1 MLLRRESTQ
10 ERDEHIDMTP
20 MVDVVFQLMT
30 FMLFSSQMTGG
41 ELVDVPPARHGVGVE
56 ESSATFLTLPKPMP
70 GATEPEVLL
79 GHGSGPSVTLEQA
92 SAAVAEAVKHGVRKV
107 ILQAD
112 GDVPHGRV
120 LEVAAAVAQ
129 VEGVTVHVGVQEQE
143 SNAP

>member
-1 MLLRRESTQ
+1 MLLRRDEDQ

-56 ESSATFLTLPKPMP
+56 ANAATFLTLLRPESSE
-70 GATEPEVLL
+70 GEPRLLL
-79 GHGSGPSVTLEQA
+79 GHGSGPPATLDQA
-92 SAAVAEAVKHGVRKV
+92 RRAVDQAVKEGIRKV

-112 GDVPHGRV
+112 GEVPHGKV
-120 LEVAAAVAQ
+120 LEVAAAVSEI
-129 VEGVTVHVGVQEQE
+129 EGVTVHVGVQE
-143 SNAP
+143 PGGGP